1 MIVRLNER
9 GLKMF
14 LFIASIL
21 GLVVSAFLYHT
32 FTVEDTKKTKKFAA
46 IAFAVVITLAALI
59 IWQAWVLF

>member
-1 MIVRLNER
+1 
-9 GLKMF
+9 MF